1 MKNITFKRLSDLSQC
16 SSFKTENGCEEWF
29 LAVRTKEGC
38 DFAFAMKML
47 EEEYAFALL
56 QNGLTDATMIF
67 SRLFV
72 SDFANQKERFGASP
86 LLKRLKTGALSII
99 EEKPVGG
106 GPVSLF
112 AHHIRNPVFTA
123 ATSQPQS
130 DPTAGDNEYARTSLY
145 RGKNYSLLLT
155 ANYSN
160 GEVFDAYR
168 QTDLIFKNINATIE
182 RNGMKLLDNTI
193 RTWIFVRDIDNHYQ
207 NMVRARREYF
217 ADHGL
222 TDKTHY
228 LASTGIEG
236 GCQMPERLVS
246 VDSLSIGGLKPEQIV
261 RMEAPTHMSPTIIY
275 GVTFERG
282 LRVRFGDRSHLYIS
296 GTASI
301 NNKGDV
307 MFLGDVVRQTR
318 QTVLNLQALLAEQGA
333 ALSDLAYLICYVR
346 NFHEWRQ
353 VQEVLGA
360 EIGPEVPV
368 IPVAAKVCRPSWL
381 FELEG
386 VALIPDRNEFA
397 PFA

>member
-1 MKNITFKRLSDLSQC
+1 MTFKRLSDLAQC
-16 SSFKTENGCEEWF
+16 SSFATENGCEEWF
-29 LAVRTKEGC
+29 LAVRTKEGSN
-38 DFAFAMKML
+38 FAFAMKTL

-106 GPVSLF
+106 GPLSLF
-112 AHHIRNPVFTA
+112 SYHIRNAIFTA
-123 ATSQPQS
+123 GASQCLYGPA
-130 DPTAGDNEYARTSLY
+130 AGNSEYARTSLY
-145 RGKNYSLLLT
+145 RGKSYSLLLT

-193 RTWIFVRDIDNHYQ
+193 RTWIFVRDIDNHYR

-236 GCQMPERLVS
+236 GCHSPERLVS
-246 VDSLSIGGLKPEQIV
+246 VDSLSIGGLKPKQIV
-261 RMEAPTHMSPTIIY
+261 RMEAPTHMSPTIVY

-307 MFLGDVVRQTR
+307 MFLGDVARQTK
-318 QTVLNLQALLAEQGA
+318 QTIENLLALLAEQGA
-333 ALSDLAYLICYVR
+333 TVSDLAYLICYVR

-353 VQEVLGA
+353 VREVLGA
-360 EIGPEVPV
+360 EIGENVPI
-368 IPVAAKVCRPSWL
+368 IPVAAKVCRPTWL

-386 VALIPDRNEFA
+386 VAIIPDRNEFA